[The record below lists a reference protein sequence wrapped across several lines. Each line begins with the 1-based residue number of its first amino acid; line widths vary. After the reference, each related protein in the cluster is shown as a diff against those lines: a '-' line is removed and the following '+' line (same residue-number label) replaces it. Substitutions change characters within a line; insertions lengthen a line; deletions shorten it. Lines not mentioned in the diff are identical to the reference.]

1 MDLETLRA
9 YHDTYPALLNK
20 IYLNYGGQGPL
31 HQDTWQAIIQSDR
44 HIQEQ
49 GPFANRV
56 FPWLSQQLHTLRAAL
71 AQLLGTTPETI
82 ALTDSV
88 TTGCNIVL
96 WGINWQAGDH
106 LLISNCE
113 HPGVVAITE
122 QLARRLGVVV
132 DRVAFW
138 PWCDDEVAAIEAQLH
153 PRTRLVVL
161 SHLLWNTGKLLPL
174 ERIVDVCHRRGI
186 QVLADGAQT
195 VGMVPLDLPALGVD
209 YYAFTGHKW
218 CCGPAGLGGLYI
230 RRDRLAP
237 LEPTF
242 IGWRSIHQTR
252 DAQPAGWKEDASR
265 FEVATTAFSLV
276 PGLITA
282 LRVHDQWGTPQ
293 GRYERICQL
302 SHHLWHQLRGMVGLT
317 CLSPVPPPS
326 GLVAF
331 QLANGQHRQLVQDL
345 EAANILVRELLY
357 PPSVRAC
364 VHYFTLPQECDRLV
378 SALKQWMQANP

>member
-1 MDLETLRA
+1 MDFETLNA
-9 YHDTYPALLNK
+9 YRQTYPALLNK
-20 IYLNYGGQGPL
+20 TYLNYGGQGPL
-31 HQDTWQAIIQSDR
+31 HQQTWQALIQSDR
-44 HIQEQ
+44 YIQEQ

-56 FPWLSQQLHTLRAAL
+56 FSWLAQQLQELRQAL
-71 AQLLGTTPETI
+71 ADLLNTTADTI

-113 HPGVVAITE
+113 HPGVVAIAQ
-122 QLARRLGVVV
+122 QLQRRLGIVV
-132 DRVAFW
+132 DRVSFW
-138 PWCDDEVAAIEAQLH
+138 PWCEDEVAAIAAQLH

-174 ERIVDVCHRRGI
+174 QEIVQLCHQRGI
-186 QVLADGAQT
+186 QVLADAAQS
-195 VGMVPLDLPALGVD
+195 VGMVPLNLPALGVD

-230 RRDRLAP
+230 RRDRIET

-242 IGWRSIHQTR
+242 VGWRGIHQTR
-252 DAQPAGWKEDASR
+252 AAQPAGWKEDASR

-276 PGLITA
+276 KALTTA
-282 LRVHDQWGTPQ
+282 LGVHNQWGSV
-293 GRYERICQL
+293 GDRYRRICNLSQYLWEQL
-302 SHHLWHQLRGMVGLT
+302 QGIPGLT
-317 CLSPVPPPS
+317 CLSPVPPAS
-326 GLVAF
+326 GLVSF
-331 QLANGQHRQLVQDL
+331 QLANGQHRQLVADL
-345 EAANILVRELLY
+345 EAADILVRELLY
-357 PPSVRAC
+357 PASVRAC

-378 SALKQWMQANP
+378 VALKDWLKQHP

>member
-1 MDLETLRA
+1 MDLETLYA
-9 YHDTYPALLNK
+9 YHQSYPALLNK
-20 IYLNYGGQGPL
+20 TYLNYGGQGPL
-31 HQDTWQAIIQSDR
+31 HQETWQAMIQSDR

-56 FPWLSQQLHTLRAAL
+56 FPWLSQQLEDLRHAL
-71 AQLLGTTPETI
+71 ANLLHTTADTI

-113 HPGVVAITE
+113 HPGVVAIAQ
-122 QLARRLGVVV
+122 QLERRLGIVV
-132 DRVAFW
+132 DRVDFW
-138 PWCDDEVAAIEAQLH
+138 PWCEDDVAAIAARLH

-174 ERIVDVCHRRGI
+174 QEIVQLCHQRGI
-186 QVLADGAQT
+186 QVLADAAQS
-195 VGMVPLDLPALGVD
+195 VGMVPLNLPALGVD

-230 RRDRLAP
+230 RRDRIET

-242 IGWRSIHQTR
+242 VGWRGIHQTR
-252 DAQPAGWKEDASR
+252 DAQPAGWKDDASR

-276 PGLITA
+276 SALTTA
-282 LRVHDQWGTPQ
+282 LAVHEQWGS
-293 GRYERICQL
+293 GGDRYRRICYLSQYLWQQL
-302 SHHLWHQLRGMVGLT
+302 QGMGGLT

-326 GLVAF
+326 GLISF
-331 QLANGQHRQLVQDL
+331 QLTNGQHRQLVHDL
-345 EAANILVRELLY
+345 EAQDILVRELLF

-364 VHYFTLPQECDRLV
+364 VHYFTLPEECDRFVL
-378 SALKQWMQANP
+378 ALKHWLQAHP